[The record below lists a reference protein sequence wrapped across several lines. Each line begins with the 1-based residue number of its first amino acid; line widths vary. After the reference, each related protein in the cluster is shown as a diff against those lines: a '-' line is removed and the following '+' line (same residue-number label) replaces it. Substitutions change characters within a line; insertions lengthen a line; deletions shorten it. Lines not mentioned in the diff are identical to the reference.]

1 MIGNDKKRSFMSFNS
16 KDFKGFTFRSGPV
29 KNNVKQNSTFWDTN
43 SNDVDVDEFLGLDT
57 DVKKGKDLVALAG
70 YKRAISNFVNI
81 VTEDNIPVVFNSND
95 SSYTDG
101 KKVVIGANL
110 DDKKF
115 DVAVGLALHEGSHI
129 KLSDFT
135 LLRNLENS
143 IPQEIYVLG
152 EKMGVDR
159 YTVLST
165 VKSILNYVEDRR
177 IDSFIFKTS
186 PGYKSYYHSMYEK
199 YFYSKNVDKGLLSSE
214 YRTEEI
220 DSYMFRIIN
229 LHNSNRQ
236 LTALKGL
243 KEIYE
248 TIDLGR
254 IQRGLMVDTNE
265 AFNVACDV
273 MSVILLNIDPIKVKD
288 DSQDGD
294 SDDENGDFHLE

>member
-43 SNDVDVDEFLGLDT
+43 SNDVDVDEFLGLDS

-135 LLRNLENS
+135 LLRNLETS

-199 YFYSKNVDKGLLSSE
+199 YFYSKNV
-214 YRTEEI
+214 
-220 DSYMFRIIN
+220 
-229 LHNSNRQ
+229 
-236 LTALKGL
+236 
-243 KEIYE
+243 
-248 TIDLGR
+248 
-254 IQRGLMVDTNE
+254 
-265 AFNVACDV
+265 
-273 MSVILLNIDPIKVKD
+273 
-288 DSQDGD
+288 
-294 SDDENGDFHLE
+294 